1 MNVCQETL
9 KRGFGECGMSY
20 KVLLVLQKSREVL
33 SKNQAIYHV
42 LLFDTI

>member
-9 KRGFGECGMSY
+9 KRGFGFQYS
-20 KVLLVLQKSREVL
+20 SREVL

-42 LLFDTI
+42 LLFDTIQ